1 MIGTGQ
7 LLLHLDS
14 EDVEVQTDTGT
25 SPNQADMP
33 SYILDFLAEKRKH
46 NLCPQNVQWTILTL
60 LYESKWESDLNS

>member
-33 SYILDFLAEKRKH
+33 SYILDFLKTLNQKTH
-46 NLCPQNVQWTILTL
+46 NG
-60 LYESKWESDLNS
+60 